1 MLIVTAAPT
10 RYVSELADTET
21 SWMTGTGSTA
31 DTGVG
36 KSIEPNT
43 KTNTETT
50 EILCLFF
57 HIAAAPI
64 QVLPWGLI

>member
-1 MLIVTAAPT
+1 MFIVTAAPT
-10 RYVSELADTET
+10 TYLSELTDTET

-31 DTGVG
+31 DTAVG

-50 EILCLFF
+50 EILYLLF
-57 HIAAAPI
+57 HIAAAPN
-64 QVLPWGLI
+64 QVLP

>member
-1 MLIVTAAPT
+1 
-10 RYVSELADTET
+10 
-21 SWMTGTGSTA
+21 MTGTGSTA
-31 DTGVG
+31 DAGVG

-43 KTNTETT
+43 KTDTETS